1 MLPEVPISIGL
12 WSWLAKSRRFCVND
26 AATALAILIINNN
39 EEGDDDGLLGTLF
52 KVFCSELCG

>member
-12 WSWLAKSRRFCVND
+12 WSWLAKPRRFCVND

-52 KVFCSELCG
+52 KVFLL